1 MTTSET
7 INRKATENLSWDID
21 TLIEENKKCFINNN
35 KKDTVMK
42 RYLVKLMFNI
52 NIDNGNNTSEF
63 DEQIRV
69 IEALN
74 LEDAFYKARSFG
86 RKEEE
91 TFLDKDNKLVSWNFI
106 DVAEVYPLEEM
117 KDGDQLYSTTR
128 KIKDKTS
135 FISYIRQKSMEIQ
148 AKNLTFA

>member
-1 MTTSET
+1 MTISET

-35 KKDTVMK
+35 KKTTVMK

-52 NIDNGNNTSEF
+52 NTDNSSNTSEF

-74 LEDAFYKARSFG
+74 IEDAFYKARSFG
-86 RKEEE
+86 KKEEE

-117 KDGDQLYSTTR
+117 KDGDQVYSTTR